1 MDVMLFGTDAMFLGA
16 SYGELSLFVLDF
28 LALIATWVHFLR
40 WQRRVMLML
49 HAIQTQVQDATF
61 SHQRLHDDMI
71 KKITEEVGEQAQTL
85 AQFFQPSNFAES
97 AKMVVDQLHGLQEN
111 LHKAAMTASTSTTTA
126 VNLEDLNTD

>member
-1 MDVMLFGTDAMFLGA
+1 MFLGA
-16 SYGELSLFVLDF
+16 SYGEISLFVLVF

-85 AQFFQPSNFAES
+85 AQFFQPSNFGVGKDGGGPATWTPGKPPQSGDDGVYLDDDSGEFGRS
-97 AKMVVDQLHGLQEN
+97 QYRL
-111 LHKAAMTASTSTTTA
+111 TW
-126 VNLEDLNTD
+126 

>member
-16 SYGELSLFVLDF
+16 SYGELSLFVLAF

-97 AKMVVDQLHGLQEN
+97 AKMVVDQLHCSYMDSR
-111 LHKAAMTASTSTTTA
+111 KTSTK
-126 VNLEDLNTD
+126 LR